1 MTLLLKDKKGNGEK
15 HGKIQRFKKF
25 RDKETKEVYEAG
37 TVIDMTV
44 KRAEEVAVNLDDS
57 FLERAEEKKDDKKAG
72 KDDQKEDK
80 KEK

>member
-1 MTLLLKDKKGNGEK
+1 MAKYNVL
-15 HGKIQRFKKF
+15 KKF

-44 KRAEEVAVNLDDS
+44 KRAEE
-57 FLERAEEKKDDKKAG
+57 KKDDKKAG

>member
-1 MTLLLKDKKGNGEK
+1 MAKYNVL
-15 HGKIQRFKKF
+15 KKF

-57 FLERAEEKKDDKKAG
+57 FLERVEEKKDDKKAG
-72 KDDQKEDK
+72 KDDQKGDK

>member
-1 MTLLLKDKKGNGEK
+1 MAKYNVL
-15 HGKIQRFKKF
+15 KKF
-25 RDKETKEVYEAG
+25 RDKETK
-37 TVIDMTV
+37 V

>member
-1 MTLLLKDKKGNGEK
+1 MAKYNVL
-15 HGKIQRFKKF
+15 KKF

-44 KRAEEVAVNLDDS
+44 KRAEEVSVNLDDS
-57 FLERAEEKKDDKKAG
+57 FLERVEEKKDDKKVG

>member
-1 MTLLLKDKKGNGEK
+1 MAKYNVL
-15 HGKIQRFKKF
+15 KKF

-37 TVIDMTV
+37 TVIDMAV
-44 KRAEEVAVNLDDS
+44 RRAEEVAVNLDDS
-57 FLERAEEKKDDKKAG
+57 FLERVEEKKDDKKAG

>member
-1 MTLLLKDKKGNGEK
+1 MAKYNVL
-15 HGKIQRFKKF
+15 KKF

-57 FLERAEEKKDDKKAG
+57 FLERVEVKKDDKKAG
-72 KDDQKEDK
+72 KGDQKEDK

>member
-1 MTLLLKDKKGNGEK
+1 MAKYNVL
-15 HGKIQRFKKF
+15 KKF
-25 RDKETKEVYEAG
+25 RDKETKEVYEVG

>member
-1 MTLLLKDKKGNGEK
+1 MAKYNVL
-15 HGKIQRFKKF
+15 KKF

-57 FLERAEEKKDDKKAG
+57 FLERVEEKKDDKKAG
-72 KDDQKEDK
+72 KGDQKEDK

>member
-1 MTLLLKDKKGNGEK
+1 MAKYNVL
-15 HGKIQRFKKF
+15 KKF

-57 FLERAEEKKDDKKAG
+57 FLKRVEEKKDDKKAG
-72 KDDQKEDK
+72 KGDQKEDK
-80 KEK
+80 KGK

>member
-1 MTLLLKDKKGNGEK
+1 MAKYNVL
-15 HGKIQRFKKF
+15 KKF

-57 FLERAEEKKDDKKAG
+57 FLERVEEKKDDKKAG
-72 KDDQKEDK
+72 KGDRKEDK

>member
-1 MTLLLKDKKGNGEK
+1 MAKYNVL
-15 HGKIQRFKKF
+15 KKF
-25 RDKETKEVYEAG
+25 RDKETKEVYEEG

>member
-1 MTLLLKDKKGNGEK
+1 MVKYNVL
-15 HGKIQRFKKF
+15 KKF

-57 FLERAEEKKDDKKAG
+57 FLERVEEKKDDKKAG
-72 KDDQKEDK
+72 KGDQKEDK

>member
-1 MTLLLKDKKGNGEK
+1 MAKYNVL
-15 HGKIQRFKKF
+15 KKF
-25 RDKETKEVYEAG
+25 RDKETKEFYEAG

-57 FLERAEEKKDDKKAG
+57 FLERVEEKKDDKKAG
-72 KDDQKEDK
+72 KGDQKEDK

>member
-1 MTLLLKDKKGNGEK
+1 MAKYNVL
-15 HGKIQRFKKF
+15 KKF

-57 FLERAEEKKDDKKAG
+57 FLERVEEKKDDKTAS

>member
-1 MTLLLKDKKGNGEK
+1 MKNMAKYNVL
-15 HGKIQRFKKF
+15 KKF
-25 RDKETKEVYEAG
+25 RDKETKEVYEVG

-57 FLERAEEKKDDKKAG
+57 FLERVEEKKDDKKAG

>member
-1 MTLLLKDKKGNGEK
+1 MAKYNVL
-15 HGKIQRFKKF
+15 KKF

-57 FLERAEEKKDDKKAG
+57 FLERVEEKKDDKKAG
-72 KDDQKEDK
+72 NDDQKEDK

>member
-1 MTLLLKDKKGNGEK
+1 MPKYNVL
-15 HGKIQRFKKF
+15 KKF

-57 FLERAEEKKDDKKAG
+57 FLERVEEKKDDKKAG
-72 KDDQKEDK
+72 KGDQKEDK